1 MECAGLSDSVKVFAI
16 EKNPEAV
23 ELLEQNFRKFA
34 LTNAKII
41 AGNAPEALNDLPAPT
56 HVFIGGSSGK
66 MEEVIA
72 LCLKKNPKT
81 RFVVNLITPESL
93 AAVLAAAKTLPVTEP
108 ELVTLTAARS
118 KKVGNSHLMM
128 GLNPVWI
135 VSFEGKKQ
143 GEEHD
148 EI

>member
-1 MECAGLSDSVKVFAI
+1 
-16 EKNPEAV
+16 
-23 ELLEQNFRKFA
+23 
-34 LTNAKII
+34 
-41 AGNAPEALNDLPAPT
+41 
-56 HVFIGGSSGK
+56 

-93 AAVLAAAKTLPVTEP
+93 ATVLAAAKTLPVTEP

-118 KKVGNSHLMM
+118 KKAGNSHLMM

>member
-1 MECAGLSDSVKVFAI
+1 MEK
-16 EKNPEAV
+16 
-23 ELLEQNFRKFA
+23 
-34 LTNAKII
+34 
-41 AGNAPEALNDLPAPT
+41 
-56 HVFIGGSSGK
+56 
-66 MEEVIA
+66 VIA